1 MAMRFQTKKLL
12 EGFDPADLIEQSMY
26 CFGSDDG
33 GGGGGGDS
41 SSMGMDD
48 DVSAQAS
55 VSDNSSNNDSSSDMG
70 LDSSVADQQNV
81 SANTN
86 AQDNFNN
93 MDNFSYPNAQNF
105 SVQAID
111 PFGIQQTGLQ
121 NLDLNIGLANMNNSG
136 LSDQAMA
143 SIGTTGYSPD
153 SVTGFANPTDV
164 SDFTTADQMN
174 SMSPSINNPISN
186 LLTNIGL
193 PTTQNQ
199 INMGYTPSYTN
210 GQITGT
216 MDYGIG
222 MGMPSNNQ
230 NMTGSGLAVS
240 GYAPFSST
248 QPSVDYGNYGD
259 IGGNE
264 SDLVVTAT
272 TNPVSGQPICPDGY
286 RFDDDLQACRLDTTR
301 PNRPNNPNPFP
312 ASEAYYRATSLDKA
326 PMNVPSGFDFN
337 KANQNFISQFAYR
350 PSAYQN
356 QMGLSGFT
364 PFRRS

>member
-1 MAMRFQTKKLL
+1 MRFQIKKLL
-12 EGFDPADLIEQSMY
+12 EGYDPADLIEQSMY

-33 GGGGGGDS
+33 GGGGGDDS
-41 SSMGMDD
+41 SSMGIDD
-48 DVSAQAS
+48 
-55 VSDNSSNNDSSSDMG
+55 
-70 LDSSVADQQNV
+70 SVADQSAVSGDTSSVGDDSDDDSTGISAGTNSGNV
-81 SANTN
+81 S
-86 AQDNFNN
+86 QDNFSN
-93 MDNFSYPNAQNF
+93 MDNFSMPTGQNF
-105 SVQAID
+105 ST
-111 PFGIQQTGLQ
+111 PNTG
-121 NLDLNIGLANMNNSG
+121 NMGLCMVDDFSLATPSMASTSISS
-136 LSDQAMA
+136 LSPEAMA

-153 SVTGFANPTDV
+153 SVTGFGQQNIGKDV
-164 SDFTTADQMN
+164 SDITTADQMT
-174 SMSPSINNPISN
+174 SLSPSINNPLSN
-186 LLTNIGL
+186 MMTTIGL

-199 INMGYTPSYTN
+199 INMGYTPSYTS

-216 MDYGIG
+216 TGFGIG

-264 SDLVVTAT
+264 SEPIKTAT
-272 TNPVSGQPICPDGY
+272 INPVSGQPICPDGY

-312 ASEAYYRATSLDKA
+312 ANEAYYRATILDKA

-337 KANQNFISQFAYR
+337 KANQNFVSQFAYR